1 MEKRDKE
8 LSYRI
13 MLIDGAGGG
22 GRLKPCGQT
31 SPWSWDCT
39 DERNG
44 RGECLLQRH
53 SVDCGKASHIKRDL
67 LSLLFEYCQ
76 KITNGNSPSYLI
88 HLNCPSIL

>member
-31 SPWSWDCT
+31 SPWS
-39 DERNG
+39 
-44 RGECLLQRH
+44 
-53 SVDCGKASHIKRDL
+53 
-67 LSLLFEYCQ
+67 
-76 KITNGNSPSYLI
+76 
-88 HLNCPSIL
+88 